1 MLRNECQSVLFYFGK
16 IKFSVVRAKV
26 PHICIILC
34 CIFPC
39 CFPERLGILYSKDSV
54 MLLLFVFQLSLKLNF
69 EIIQSQHKM
78 YKALVIFFYPFVSL
92 ERLNNTLE
100 RNTTLFA
107 KLFN

>member
-34 CIFPC
+34 
-39 CFPERLGILYSKDSV
+39 YV
-54 MLLLFVFQLSLKLNF
+54 MLSLKLNF